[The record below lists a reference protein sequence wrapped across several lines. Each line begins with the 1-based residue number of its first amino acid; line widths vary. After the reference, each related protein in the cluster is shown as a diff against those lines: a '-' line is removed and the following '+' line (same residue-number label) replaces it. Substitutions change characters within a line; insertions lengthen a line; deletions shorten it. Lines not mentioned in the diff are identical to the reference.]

1 MSTSLAGARTFFP
14 VRETENRSR
23 SLGAMLGKLPRVELD
38 LLHPKLDLVPLKMHQ
53 VLHEAGDK
61 IRFGYFVEMGLLSIV
76 SIQPN
81 GKSVEVGLIGT
92 GGFAGMP
99 VVDGFSTSPHRCI
112 VQTDGTAYR
121 IEAAALRDVLR
132 SCPELHAEL
141 HRYGQYL
148 ALQAMQI
155 AACNGL
161 HEVEARLARWLL
173 MGQELHGSNELPL
186 TQDLLGQML
195 GTRRSSVSLAASTLH
210 RAGIIAYRR
219 GKVTIL
225 DTAKLQSVACK
236 CYELMKSRLDA
247 WSAECQQEYLTS

>member
-38 LLHPKLDLVPLKMHQ
+38 LLRPKLDLVPLKMHQ

-99 VVDGFSTSPHRCI
+99 VVDGFSTSPHRCV

-121 IEAAALRDVLR
+121 IEAAAFQDVLP

-141 HRYGQYL
+141 NRYGQYL

-195 GTRRSSVSLAASTLH
+195 GTRRSSVSLAASALH

-225 DTAKLQSVACK
+225 DTAKLQSAACK

-247 WSAECQQEYLTS
+247 WLAESQQEYLTS